1 MAKPLALTELQ
12 RGALESGDVGCGAHS
27 ARRHS
32 IGNVPSMIAMVA
44 AVPRQVFFMPFSA
57 LAPVEFA
64 QAAMK
69 IIAPISR
76 FDFVTPEFSVL

>member
-1 MAKPLALTELQ
+1 
-12 RGALESGDVGCGAHS
+12 
-27 ARRHS
+27 
-32 IGNVPSMIAMVA
+32 VPSMIAMVA